1 MSELWQLS
9 AVDQAA
15 ALASRACSSFE
26 LVTAHLERIHA
37 KNPALRAFTEV
48 FADRA
53 VADAHAADE
62 ARARGDARGPLH
74 GLPVTVKESI
84 DYANA
89 AATMGVVSRKSI
101 FAARDGGMTQMLRE
115 AGAVVLGRTNI
126 AQYLLSHESNN
137 PLFGRAA
144 NPFNEAHTPGGSSG
158 GEGAAI
164 AAGMSPLGIGTD
176 IGGSIRVPAH
186 FCGIAGLKPTLDRWT
201 NRGSNTA
208 LAGQEAIR
216 GQIGPMARTVGDL
229 VLAMRALDPVK
240 MSGLDARVPPLPF
253 EDPSRVDLAGLRVG
267 LLLDDGFVTP
277 SHAILHAMER
287 AADALRARGAA
298 VVPFTP
304 PGIERAIQTYFAALS
319 ADGGAIVDRGLGG
332 DEVEAS
338 LQSLRRIAHLPR
350 RGRALGARIA
360 SLVGQDKLALVLSV
374 IGEKSVDALWALTH
388 EIRAYRFTM
397 TEAFDHAGIDAVV
410 CTAHATAA
418 LPHGGSANFAVAG
431 SGSMLWN
438 LVQFPAGVVPV
449 KVVEPHEARR
459 DLPRDLLEKRAAK
472 FDKASVGL
480 PVGVQIVARPWREDV
495 CLAVMAAIEAEVRGD
510 ATYPKTPVA

>member
-1 MSELWQLS
+1 MNELWRLS

-15 ALASRACSSFE
+15 ALSTRACSSAE
-26 LVTAHLERIHA
+26 LVKAHLDRIGSR
-37 KNPALRAFTEV
+37 NEALRAFTEI

-53 VADAHAADE
+53 MADARAADE
-62 ARARGDARGPLH
+62 ARARGDVRGPLH

-84 DYANA
+84 DMAGL
-89 AATMGVVSRKSI
+89 AATMGVESRRSI
-101 FAARDGGMTQMLRE
+101 LAARDGGMIEMLRD
-115 AGAVVLGRTNI
+115 AGAVILGRTNI

-137 PLFGRAA
+137 PVFGRAK

-229 VLAMRALDPVK
+229 IFAMKALDPLR
-240 MSGLDARVPPLPF
+240 MSTIDARVPPLPF
-253 EDPSRVDLAGLRVG
+253 EDPANIDLAGVRVG
-267 LLLDDGFVTP
+267 LMLDDGFVTP
-277 SHAILHAMER
+277 SHAILHALER
-287 AADALRARGAA
+287 AADALRTRGAV

-304 PGIERAIQTYFAALS
+304 PGIERAIQCYFAALS
-319 ADGGAIVDRGLGG
+319 ADGGAIVDRGLGD
-332 DEVEAS
+332 DEVDAS
-338 LQSLRRIAHLPR
+338 LQSLRRIAHVPS
-350 RGRALGARIA
+350 RGRRLGAKIA

-374 IGEKSVDALWALTH
+374 IGKKSVDELWALTH

-397 TEAFDHAGIDAVV
+397 TDAMNHAGIDAVI
-410 CTAHATAA
+410 CAAHATAA
-418 LPHGGSANFAVAG
+418 LPHGGSANFALAG

-449 KVVEPHEARR
+449 KLVEAYEARR
-459 DLPRDLLEKRAAK
+459 DLPRDLLEKRAAR
-472 FDKASVGL
+472 FDKESVGL
-480 PVGVQIVARPWREDV
+480 PVGVQVVARPWRDDL
-495 CLAVMAAIEAEVRGD
+495 CLAVMAGIESVVKGD
-510 ATYPKTPVA
+510 KAFPHTPVG